1 VRLVLNK
8 NKEKIMINGIDVSH
22 HNNIAWD
29 KIQKLNLSENIYFA
43 FAKASEGVGFV
54 DKQFVNNRT
63 GSTNAGLLFGAY
75 HFLLPTQDAV
85 KQANLF
91 ADQIGALKPG
101 ELPPVVD
108 VEWAVRGKAPNKKEL
123 WNEIS
128 AKERID
134 VVKHFSQRIE
144 NRLGVK
150 PIIYTAVSFWR
161 DFIIKNNQPADY
173 AFFADHPLW
182 IVNLQGAL
190 TVPKPWTTA
199 TLVQNGFGELAPKG
213 ATAFQK
219 LDHDFFNGKLLGL
232 LAFAAKG
239 KVFAKNNPVCP
250 IVRDFQQVL
259 KNLGFYAKL
268 LDGDF
273 GGNTE
278 TAVKAFQKSAGI
290 AETGIIDETTWKL
303 LV

>member
-1 VRLVLNK
+1 
-8 NKEKIMINGIDVSH
+8 MINGIDVSH
-22 HNNIAWD
+22 HNNIVWSN
-29 KIQKLNLSENIYFA
+29 IQKLNLSENLYFA
-43 FAKASEGVGFV
+43 YAKASEGVGFT
-54 DKQFVNNRT
+54 DKKFADNRI

-91 ADQIGALKPG
+91 ADQIGILRPG

-123 WNEIS
+123 WNEIN

-134 VVKHFSQRIE
+134 VIKNFSDRIE
-144 NRLGVK
+144 HRLGVK
-150 PIIYTAVSFWR
+150 PMIYTAVPFWR
-161 DFIIKNNQPADY
+161 DFITKNNQPADY

-190 TVPKPWTTA
+190 TAPKPWKVA
-199 TLVQNGFGELAPKG
+199 TFAQNAFGENAPKG
-213 ATAFQK
+213 STAFQR
-219 LDHDFFNGKLLGL
+219 LDHDFFNGKLRGL
-232 LAFAAKG
+232 LTFAAKG
-239 KVFAKNNPVCP
+239 KVFAKHAPISP

-259 KNLGFYAKL
+259 KNLGFYAKS

-278 TAVKAFQKSAGI
+278 TAVKEFQKSAGI
-290 AETGIIDETTWKL
+290 GETGVIDETTWKL